1 MTTRVPATSPR
12 TAAAPKLAPA
22 LLALA
27 AALAGGC
34 TTVKTTG
41 TARSGT
47 EQLLLTGAWDCA
59 LAKVDFRPLAGRK
72 VFLDPQ
78 YVSVADKDW
87 VLSSTRRRMAEQG
100 VLLENSK
107 DRAQLIVEPS
117 LGAYGTDERSCTTGL
132 PQTGTLLP
140 GLVSPVG
147 LLAGTASSGST
158 SAMTL
163 TQYGEQHA
171 VVKAA
176 LFAYDAKSGHLVWES
191 GPLLAA
197 QGVRDRY
204 VFGVGPFRAGSLP
217 EVEKYPREVQARIRQ
232 RFWRR

>member
-1 MTTRVPATSPR
+1 MARHELA
-12 TAAAPKLAPA
+12 AAAPKLARA
-22 LLALA
+22 VASALALA
-27 AALAGGC
+27 AVFAVGC

-41 TARSGT
+41 TSRSGT

-78 YVSVADKDW
+78 FVSVADKDW
-87 VLSSTRRRMAEQG
+87 VLSSTRRRMVEQG
-100 VLLENSK
+100 VLLANSK
-107 DRAQLIVEPS
+107 DNAQVIVEPS

-132 PQTGTLLP
+132 PQVGSMLP
-140 GLVSPVG
+140 GLISPIG
-147 LLAGTASSGST
+147 MLAGTVNSGST

-163 TQYGEQHA
+163 TQYGEQDA

-204 VFGVGPFRAGSLP
+204 VFGVGPFRAGTLP
-217 EVEKYPREVQARIRQ
+217 EAERYPKEVQARIRQ